1 VEKYI
6 DKLQDSSLFNEIDKD
21 EILRLLNEGGKITK
35 YPSKDFVIFEG
46 DICNKLLIL
55 CDGKLKGTMTNS
67 EGKQIII
74 EEFEG
79 IEILAPAF
87 LFATNNRIP
96 VTIETLSE
104 CEIISIPKNKFS
116 LMMNQNETL
125 MSNFLNDLS
134 NKCVLL
140 TEKVRDFAL
149 KNLKERLIYYL
160 KNHQDHPNQKELADR
175 FAVARPSLN
184 RVLRELKDE
193 NIIEVINGK
202 IQIK

>member
-1 VEKYI
+1 MEKYI
-6 DKLQDSSLFNEIDKD
+6 DKLQESSLFNEIDKD

-87 LFATNNRIP
+87 LFATKNRIP

-160 KNHQDHPNQKELADR
+160 KNHQDHPNQKELANR

>member
-1 VEKYI
+1 MERYI
-6 DKLQDSSLFNEIDKD
+6 NKLQDSSLFNEIDKD

>member
-6 DKLQDSSLFNEIDKD
+6 DKLQESSLFNEIDKD

-87 LFATNNRIP
+87 LFATKNRIP

-160 KNHQDHPNQKELADR
+160 KNHQDHPNQKELANR

>member
-1 VEKYI
+1 MEKYI

>member
-1 VEKYI
+1 MERYI

>member
-1 VEKYI
+1 MEKYI
-6 DKLQDSSLFNEIDKD
+6 EKLQESSLFKEIDENEIFS
-21 EILRLLNEGGKITK
+21 LLNEGAKLTK

-46 DICNKLLIL
+46 DICNKLYIL
-55 CDGKLKGTMTNS
+55 CDGQLKGTMTNS

-74 EEFEG
+74 EEFKG

-87 LFATNNRIP
+87 LFATKNIMP
-96 VTIETLSE
+96 VTIETITD

-116 LMMNQNETL
+116 LMMNHNETL

-149 KNLKERLIYYL
+149 KNLKERVIYYL
-160 KNHQDHPNQKELADR
+160 NNHQDHPNQKQLADR

-184 RVLRELKDE
+184 RVLRELKEE
-193 NIIEVINGK
+193 NIIELTNGK
-202 IQIK
+202 IKLK

>member
-1 VEKYI
+1 MEKYI

-87 LFATNNRIP
+87 LFATKNRIP

-202 IQIK
+202 IQII

>member
-1 VEKYI
+1 MERYI

-160 KNHQDHPNQKELADR
+160 KNHKNHPNQKELADR

>member
-1 VEKYI
+1 MERYI

-96 VTIETLSE
+96 VTIETLSD